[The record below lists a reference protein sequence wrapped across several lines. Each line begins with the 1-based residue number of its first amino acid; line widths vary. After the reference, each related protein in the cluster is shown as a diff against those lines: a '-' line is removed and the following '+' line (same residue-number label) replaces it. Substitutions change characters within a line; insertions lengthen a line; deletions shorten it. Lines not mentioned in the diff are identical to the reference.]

1 MAISAEGMV
10 YKQKE
15 YAMMPSASAAIV
27 MLIRWLDESDGWR
40 KYEINKFYEFVK

>member
-10 YKQKE
+10 YRQKE

-40 KYEINKFYEFVK
+40 KYGMNK